1 MTRFFDGM
9 QIIDPGVVPLGQWH
23 PGPPQ
28 HFDSPGPPT
37 YCVVGRKP
45 RSRPAPGYGTAEAWG
60 VGAVV

>member
-9 QIIDPGVVPLGQWH
+9 EIIDPGVVPLGQWH

-28 HFDSPGPPT
+28 QFDSPGLPT

-45 RSRPAPGYGTAEAWG
+45 
-60 VGAVV
+60 